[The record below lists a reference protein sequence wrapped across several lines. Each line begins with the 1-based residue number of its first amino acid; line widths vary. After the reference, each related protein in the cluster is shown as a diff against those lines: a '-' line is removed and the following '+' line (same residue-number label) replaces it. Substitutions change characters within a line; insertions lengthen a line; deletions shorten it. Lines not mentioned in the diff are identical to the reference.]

1 VIFVCTDA
9 NASEEGILR
18 PTPRLTHIPVV
29 GSQDRSETYL
39 SLAVEVALIGLGQQ
53 RNMPP
58 GLYAQVSFQVS
69 LTLTCGST
77 DRFLVFRIR
86 STDYYVHYITIS
98 LEIKYKN
105 ISRQLLAR
113 SPCR

>member
-1 VIFVCTDA
+1 MIINNIKYANCSVLFFHADA
-9 NASEEGILR
+9 NASEEGSLR

-58 GLYAQVSFQVS
+58 GLYAQVRD
-69 LTLTCGST
+69 LRLM
-77 DRFLVFRIR
+77 L
-86 STDYYVHYITIS
+86 
-98 LEIKYKN
+98 
-105 ISRQLLAR
+105 
-113 SPCR
+113 

>member
-1 VIFVCTDA
+1 MCVVIGVYIYSRTDA
-9 NASEEGILR
+9 NASEEGSLR

-58 GLYAQVSFQVS
+58 GLYAQVRV
-69 LTLTCGST
+69 T
-77 DRFLVFRIR
+77 VFAFI
-86 STDYYVHYITIS
+86 
-98 LEIKYKN
+98 LF
-105 ISRQLLAR
+105 
-113 SPCR
+113 